1 MTNDLMAVMQQHLD
15 GAPLDQTL
23 TRLTEE
29 DPQLAAVAQLLA
41 QREQSLEADLEQQ
54 EREDEEERLR
64 AAEEESRRQVTQ
76 RLHEHI
82 EALTGELERLR
93 QSVEILGLGLGACP
107 SCLGTDAECPLC
119 HGRGLPGS
127 LPPTKRN
134 STGSC
139 SPPCAHG
146 PTRRRAGAPMTSPH
160 TKGVPDERVRRR
172 ARVPVG

>member
-1 MTNDLMAVMQQHLD
+1 MTDDLMAVMQQHLD

-54 EREDEEERLR
+54 EREDEQERLR

-127 LPPTKRN
+127 LPPDQAEFDRLVLPAVRARAYTQ
-134 STGSC
+134 
-139 SPPCAHG
+139 A
-146 PTRRRAGAPMTSPH
+146 RRR
-160 TKGVPDERVRRR
+160 PDDQPTHERS
-172 ARVPVG
+172 AR